1 MDENR
6 CSERLQF
13 ADYVDDAGVADV
25 GAIFLEGEAQH
36 DHGLAV
42 HLEALQD
49 HALDGLFGDV
59 LPHAVIDFPARENDL
74 RVIAH
79 GHGLV
84 GEVVGVYSDAMPAH
98 EAGTKGQE
106 IPLRAGRLEDFQGVD
121 ADFMEDDRQLVHQ
134 RDIEVTLRVF
144 DHLRSFGHL
153 DRAGAIHAGRH
164 DTAVDLG
171 DAIQRRGRIPRD
183 DLHDPG
189 QRVLPVARV
198 DALRR
203 IPDEEILFPFQA
215 GMAFELR
222 HADFFG
228 GAGIDR
234 GLEHDDG
241 AAPQVLPDMGTCA

>member
-13 ADYVDDAGVADV
+13 ADHVDDAGVADV
-25 GAIFLEGEAQH
+25 RAILLEGETEH

-42 HLEALQD
+42 HLEAPQD

-74 RVIAH
+74 RVIAQ

-84 GEVVGVYSDAMPAH
+84 GEVVGVHADAMPAH
-98 EAGTKGQE
+98 EAGAKGQE
-106 IPLRAGRLEDFQGVD
+106 VPFRAGRLEDFQGVD

-134 RDIEVTLRVF
+134 RDIEVALRVF
-144 DHLRSFGHL
+144 DHLRGFGHL
-153 DRAGAIHAGRH
+153 DRAGAMHAGRH
-164 DTAVDLG
+164 DAAVDLG

-189 QRVLPVARV
+189 QRVLLVARV

-203 IPDEEILFPFQA
+203 IPDEEILLPFQA

-222 HADFFG
+222 DADFFG